1 MAILLGRLQMS
12 VDDCIKVYADMSDK
26 IFTKQ
31 KHRINIRGT
40 IQARFDTAALE
51 AAIKEAVR
59 RQNVSVDEKLFS
71 RDPAQCKVYL
81 PSIHVEPCRRWE
93 PLSHQ
98 QSSS

>member
-1 MAILLGRLQMS
+1 MAIMLGRLQMS

-51 AAIKEAVR
+51 TAIKEAIR
-59 RQNVSVDEKLFS
+59 RQNVQVDELLFN
-71 RDPAQCKVYL
+71 RDPAQCKVYF
-81 PSIHVEPCRRWE
+81 SRNYA
-93 PLSHQ
+93 
-98 QSSS
+98 